1 MGEDIRNAH
10 ILRGLKKFHDFFISQ
25 DFYSKNE
32 EYFEKFNIVPKR
44 AKDSTVKG
52 MEKIWAIDQK
62 YLKCWSYAK
71 DVLFNVLIEDVFLRL
86 IPLNAT

>member
-1 MGEDIRNAH
+1 MELKKSMGEDIRNAH

-62 YLKCWSYAK
+62 YLKC
-71 DVLFNVLIEDVFLRL
+71 
-86 IPLNAT
+86 